1 VFSVEVKN
9 IGSTGKY
16 SVEIDNT
23 GRWQKIL
30 SNGEKITMDYNAK
43 RQNDMHQRI
52 VEEIV
57 NEALHRNIENRI
69 LFRVL

>member
-1 VFSVEVKN
+1 MFSVEVKN

-43 RQNDMHQRI
+43 RQNDMHQ
-52 VEEIV
+52 
-57 NEALHRNIENRI
+57 
-69 LFRVL
+69 